1 MTRFAMKS
9 GGAILALVLSWGSAT
24 AADLD
29 LPPAVEASVRSAVDD
44 GGRIGVVLGY
54 SRDGETTFF
63 GYGSTALDQ
72 GAPVDAD
79 TIFEVGSVT
88 KVFTAEMLAA
98 RVLHGAVTLD
108 TPLAAIWPDRRIDPA
123 LTLADLATHRA
134 GLPRNIP
141 AAALTNG
148 DDDSL
153 LAALDE
159 VSGAQGASYSNAGM
173 AILARALV
181 VESGQTLMTLLEQ
194 SITGPLGLDSTGY
207 RVVDPERLA
216 RPHIGQ
222 SDVSAT
228 RVQTAAIAHG
238 AGGLYTTARDLM
250 ILLESHQPDPS
261 GAIDT
266 PADLALAG
274 VDGVPLGWR
283 VHEGNGSRIL
293 HHGGEAE
300 GYQAFIGLN
309 QNTGVRVVLLA
320 NSSVEDDLQQIA
332 LHLLDPQTPLPSFQ
346 QAQPVAAFDHLTGT
360 YEIEGEEDGSSI
372 TLVNLGDGLGY
383 VETGPDGAVV
393 RRSRLEAVGPAEF
406 RLRGTPIIIR
416 FSGADPDRARLIV
429 GDQQLSLVRTD

>member
-1 MTRFAMKS
+1 MTQLAMKS
-9 GGAILALVLSWGSAT
+9 GGAILALVLSWTSAT

-29 LPPAVEASVRSAVDD
+29 LPPAVEANVRSAVDD

-63 GYGSTALDQ
+63 GYGATALDQ

-98 RVLHGAVTLD
+98 RVLRGAVALD
-108 TPLAAIWPDRRIDPA
+108 TPLAAIWPDRPIDPA
-123 LTLADLATHRA
+123 LTLGDLATHRA
-134 GLPRNIP
+134 GLPRTIP

-148 DDDSL
+148 DDGSL
-153 LAALDE
+153 LSALDDA
-159 VSGAQGASYSNAGM
+159 SGAQDASYSNAGM

-181 VESGQTLMTLLEQ
+181 VESGQTLPTLLEQ

-207 RVVDPERLA
+207 RVVDPDRLA
-216 RPHIGQ
+216 RPHIGR
-222 SDVSAT
+222 SET
-228 RVQTAAIAHG
+228 RVETAAIAHG
-238 AGGLYTTARDLM
+238 AGGLYTTAGDLM
-250 ILLESHQPDPS
+250 TFLDSHHPDPF
-261 GAIDT
+261 GAIET

-283 VHEGNGSRIL
+283 VHEGNGLRIF

-309 QNTGVRVVLLA
+309 QNTGVRVVLLT

-332 LHLLDPQTPLPSFQ
+332 LHLLDQHTPLPQFQ
-346 QAQPVAAFDHLTGT
+346 QARPVAAFDHLTGT
-360 YEIEGEEDGSSI
+360 YEIEGEEHGSSI

-393 RRSRLEAVGPAEF
+393 RRSRLEAVGPVEF

-416 FSGADPDRARLIV
+416 FSGTDPDRARLIV
-429 GDQQLSLVRTD
+429 GDQQMGLVRTE